1 MNPFQQL
8 PDAAHF
14 AAPVCRNCG
23 AALHSPFCGECGQP
37 RARRFG
43 VRAVGGEAWQNY
55 RLFELEIVQSAWR
68 LLRAPGRVAR
78 EFVLGARSRHVHPLK
93 LLLASI
99 AALLLVLN
107 QAAYLD
113 SQYGNVNLAMQTIKA
128 YANWSFSLG
137 IVAIVAAS
145 TLVLRWRQ
153 PFNFTEHLVLG
164 VYAHF
169 LVISANVLNL
179 LPTLVWRSP
188 EWLAAHKAAANL
200 YMPLIEMALV
210 GATFRQFF
218 ALRGRGENLR
228 LFAAVAVFAVLK
240 WALIRLYATAL
251 AKLWFA
257 GLL

>member
-1 MNPFQQL
+1 MEVSACR

-14 AAPVCRNCG
+14 AAPVCHNCG
-23 AALHSPFCGECGQP
+23 AVLATPFCGQCGQQ

-43 VRAVGGEAWQNY
+43 LRSVGGEAWQNY
-55 RLFELEIVQSAWR
+55 RWFEFALLQAAWQ

-78 EFVLGARSRHVHPLK
+78 EFVLGARTRHTHPLK
-93 LLLASI
+93 LLLI
-99 AALLLVLN
+99 AIGLLLLVLN

-113 SQYGNVNLAMQTIKA
+113 SRFGNVNQAMAQVKA
-128 YANWSFSLG
+128 YANWAFSLG

-145 TLVLRWRQ
+145 WTLLRRGQ

-169 LVISANVLNL
+169 LVIAANLLNL
-179 LPTLVWRSP
+179 LPTLVWRAP
-188 EWLAAHKAAANL
+188 GWLLAHKAAANL
-200 YMPLIEMALV
+200 YMPAIEMLIVAI
-210 GATFRQFF
+210 AFRQFF
-218 ALRGRGENLR
+218 ALQGRTQLLR
-228 LFAAVAVFAVLK
+228 LAAATLLFAGLK
-240 WALIRLYATAL
+240 WALSRLYAVIL